1 MGLFDGVPTYARNR
15 SLSLAALRDAEPA
28 EDVYALQMA
37 LVECGF
43 DPGGNDGVFGIETDK
58 AVRVAQ
64 RNYRLDV
71 DGIAGG
77 ATQAKL
83 TSVLCLKA
91 RAAHGLPS
99 GLAYGQCMHESGC
112 RLGIYS
118 WIIRPGGF
126 YDAGVAQ
133 LNTSIFPPAQGFD
146 PAAGIEELS
155 SNAREH
161 FDLFDGVPTARR
173 WKLAAG
179 AHNAPAFACYLANRE
194 GADVPGSRLP
204 RYTPSRQALEALEA
218 YIASATALMKL

>member
-1 MGLFDGVPTYARNR
+1 MALFDGVPTYARNR
-15 SLSLAALRDAEPA
+15 NLHLAAHEEPA
-28 EDVYALQMA
+28 EDVYALQKA
-37 LVECGF
+37 LAECGF
-43 DPGGNDGVFGIETDK
+43 DPGAHDGVFGPGTDK
-58 AVRVAQ
+58 AVRAAQ

-71 DGIAGG
+71 DGVAGG

-133 LNTSIFPPAQGFD
+133 LNTAIFEPAQGFD

-161 FDLFDGVPTARR
+161 FDLFEGVPLLRR
-173 WKLAAG
+173 WELAAG

-194 GADVPGSRLP
+194 GAKVPASRLP
-204 RYTPSRQALEALEA
+204 RYTPSPASLRTLEA